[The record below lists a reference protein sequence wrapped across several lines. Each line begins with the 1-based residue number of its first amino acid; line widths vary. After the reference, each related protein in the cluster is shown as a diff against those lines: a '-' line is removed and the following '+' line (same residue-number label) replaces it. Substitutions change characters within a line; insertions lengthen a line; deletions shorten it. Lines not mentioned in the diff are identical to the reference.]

1 MEKMGTPN
9 MILEELK
16 IAKQEIETLKSK
28 IEAKEKSLVNYRA
41 DTTKLRTE
49 NFDLK
54 RQMVAL
60 KKRQEEEE
68 NTGTVKANDSG
79 DTGAVPKTNHP
90 SRPPSSRS
98 HHGSH
103 SRPSSTRQVTNS

>member
-41 DTTKLRTE
+41 DTSKLRTE

-54 RQMVAL
+54 RQMVNLRFL
-60 KKRQEEEE
+60 KNGQMY
-68 NTGTVKANDSG
+68 
-79 DTGAVPKTNHP
+79 
-90 SRPPSSRS
+90 
-98 HHGSH
+98 HHQNFPRNLLCTEYEG
-103 SRPSSTRQVTNS
+103 QMC